1 MISLKN
7 LEKGTKN
14 LVYFIISCESKII
27 SKHFRKITYKVFL
40 SAKLGLTHPNIL
52 NYIYE
57 YIPFSFEV
65 HNRLKKMNLE
75 PKKCKG

>member
-1 MISLKN
+1 MNLKLFQN
-7 LEKGTKN
+7 ILEKSH
-14 LVYFIISCESKII
+14 I
-27 SKHFRKITYKVFL
+27 KVFL
-40 SAKLGLTHPNIL
+40 SAKLGLTHPNML

-65 HNRLKKMNLE
+65 HNRLKKMDLE